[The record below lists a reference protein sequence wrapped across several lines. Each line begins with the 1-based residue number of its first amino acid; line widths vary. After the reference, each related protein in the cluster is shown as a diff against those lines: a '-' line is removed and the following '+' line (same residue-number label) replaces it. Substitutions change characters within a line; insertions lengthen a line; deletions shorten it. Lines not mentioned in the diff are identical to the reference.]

1 MRPKKT
7 EIRLAD
13 GRALYYFDE
22 HPDAVRATVDP
33 RDLPTTTTRSEI
45 RWDPVHEEWVV
56 IASHRQDRT
65 FLPPPGECP
74 LDPSRD
80 GRQTEIPAGDYD
92 VVVFEN
98 RFPSL
103 SSAAVEEVTGA
114 AHPGAA
120 GLFTLRGGV
129 GRCEVVCFTSDHD
142 AAFAQLSPERVETV
156 IEAWADRTA
165 ELGALPEVAQVFCFE
180 NRGEEIGVTL
190 SHPHGQIYAYP
201 FVPPRLARALES
213 ARRYRDRTGECL
225 HCALLAAERAAEARV
240 VLETPLWTVLVPH
253 AARWPYQAHVYP
265 RRHVPDLP
273 ALTEP
278 EKADLARVYLDLLR
292 RFDALFD
299 TPTPYIAGWVQA
311 PARTG
316 RDLAHLHAQVFSI
329 RRAAG
334 KLKYLAGSESGVGVW
349 INDITP
355 EQAAAQLRAA
365 GPPRR

>member
-22 HPDAVRATVDP
+22 RPDVVRATVDL
-33 RDLPTTTTRSEI
+33 RDLPPTTTRSEI
-45 RWDPVHEEWVV
+45 RWDPVHDEWVV
-56 IASHRQDRT
+56 IASHRQERT
-65 FLPPPGECP
+65 FLPPPDECP

-80 GRQTEIPAGDYD
+80 GRLTEVPADDYD

-103 SSAAVEEVTGA
+103 SSAAVEQVSGA

-120 GLFTLRGGV
+120 ALFTLRGGV

-142 AAFAQLSPERVETV
+142 AAFTQLTPERVETV

-201 FVPPRLARALES
+201 FVPQRMQRALES

-240 VLETPLWTVLVPH
+240 VLETPLWTVVVPH

-278 EKADLARVYLDLLR
+278 EKAELARVYLDLLR

-311 PARTG
+311 PAHADRE
-316 RDLAHLHAQVFSI
+316 LAHLHAEVFSI

-334 KLKYLAGSESGVGVW
+334 KLKYLAGSESGAGVW

-355 EQAAAQLRAA
+355 EQAAGQLRAA
-365 GPPRR
+365 R